1 MEQTVYDPWAAA
13 SDPQVRDG
21 TGRWFGQ
28 VYIDVWACV
37 LRKGTGKVPFDPTQ
51 HNVNDRLTAI
61 KMEVIPLAEHN
72 VGFTLMREM
81 IAEFGSWPKV
91 TLPSIKALGVDLRT
105 VDKAWVSVELK
116 PTGRKY
122 TSNSGETK
130 DETTFAVLA
139 VFKDQAACQEAFTIF
154 NAGQEDHT
162 APATAPAENGK
173 EKEVASQFLK
183 PLWNASNG
191 NQDMMAEMLAGN
203 PLTSKFFTINSPEVQ
218 AVMR

>member
-13 SDPQVRDG
+13 SDPQVREG

-37 LRKGTGKVPFDPTQ
+37 LKKGAGKVPFDPTQ

-81 IAEFGSWPKV
+81 IAEFGGWPKV

-122 TSNSGETK
+122 TSKEGETK

-139 VFKDQAACQEAFTIF
+139 VFKDQNACREAFEIF
-154 NAGQEDHT
+154 NAGDHT
-162 APATAPAENGK
+162 ATAPDNGK
-173 EKEVASQFLK
+173 EKETASQFLR
-183 PLWNASNG
+183 PIWNACNG
-191 NQDMMAEMLAGN
+191 NQDMMAQMLAGN
-203 PLTSKFFTINSPEVQ
+203 PLTSKYFTINSPEVQ
-218 AVMR
+218 SVMR